1 MKEHLKDCK
10 TSFGGTSFYSV
21 EGQPVCGKCIGAGDD
36 DGDEDDEEDEDE
48 WKPGKMNVTKREL
61 LLESPRLGLYM
72 DKIKLF
78 VT

>member
-1 MKEHLKDCK
+1 LKEHLKDCK

-48 WKPGKMNVTKREL
+48 
-61 LLESPRLGLYM
+61 
-72 DKIKLF
+72 
-78 VT
+78 